1 MAYPR
6 GPSEGRAVTPEN
18 REAVR
23 APRRKVAHS
32 AAGAVALA
40 LTVPLAQIAQAAPA
54 PREDQTPQR
63 YIVQMAGSPVASY
76 KGGVAGIAA
85 TRPGKGQ
92 KIDKGA
98 ANTKAYQAHLR
109 KTQRDTLRAAG
120 VAESALKAD
129 YTVALNGFSATMTP
143 AQAAELRR
151 TPGVVHVWEN
161 EVRLADTVT
170 TPAYL
175 GMSGAAGVWAKQFG
189 STANAGKGIVIG
201 DIDSGID
208 PGNPSF
214 AAMPGATVPAGFTCD
229 KGDDPTFACNNKIV
243 GARYYGTEYD
253 NVVQYDHNS
262 PRDTNGHGTHTAST
276 AAGNT
281 DVQMTVLGTDMGKG
295 SGMAPAAQV
304 SVYKALWQTSDGRG
318 SGTSAALVQA
328 IEDATA
334 DGVDVINYS
343 VSGSSVYVVSPE
355 EIAFLGAADAGI
367 FISTSAGNSGDTVGV
382 SSVAHN
388 APWTTTVAASSHN
401 RGATKTVTLGDG
413 TTYTGVGVGL
423 GVGPAPLVSA
433 AAIAL
438 PGVDPAKAALCLLD
452 ADNDAATGVTP
463 TLDPAKA
470 AGRIVICD
478 RGVSARTDKSQ
489 AVKNAGGIGMVQTN
503 TTDAQSLNGDFHS
516 VPSIHVNATSGAKIK
531 AYAASATAPTATI
544 SAVSTD
550 PVDAPSM
557 AGFSSYGP
565 ALAGEGDLLKPDI
578 TAPGVDVIAAISQDP
593 KTGAPRF
600 DAMSGTSMSAPHISG
615 LAALMKQKFP
625 TWSPA
630 AIKSAMMTTARQTTN
645 DGKPIQWAEGD
656 ATPLNFGAGEVVP
669 ARAYNPGLVY
679 EAGLDEWLT
688 YACSIDQLQII
699 AGPEACAQTKPT
711 DPSDLNYPTIAIG
724 ALAGKQTVTRTVTN
738 VEKKATQYTATVKAT
753 AGTKV
758 TVSPTSL
765 TVPPGQSRSF
775 TVTIERTTAA
785 LDDYTFGQLVWTG
798 NRGQSVQS
806 QIAVRPVA
814 LAAAQEAVATGATGS
829 TALTVTPG
837 FTGTVSTDVDGLVA
851 STQSTV
857 QVVRKD
863 GSVIDGYQAFTVPT
877 GTRVTRV
884 ATYADEVPAKDID
897 LNLYRVAADGTVKA
911 VGSAGQDGSS
921 EMFTGVLAPGD
932 YIVAVDL
939 FSNEAHA
946 AVPLHVWNLGDQA
959 TGNLTVTPAQVPAA
973 SGVAATVTA
982 SWSGLEA
989 GKHYLGQVNFLD
1001 GSKTLRGTLLT
1012 VDA

>member
-1 MAYPR
+1 M
-6 GPSEGRAVTPEN
+6 
-18 REAVR
+18 
-23 APRRKVAHS
+23 
-32 AAGAVALA
+32 
-40 LTVPLAQIAQAAPA
+40 
-54 PREDQTPQR
+54 
-63 YIVQMAGSPVASY
+63 
-76 KGGVAGIAA
+76 
-85 TRPGKGQ
+85 
-92 KIDKGA
+92 
-98 ANTKAYQAHLR
+98 
-109 KTQRDTLRAAG
+109 
-120 VAESALKAD
+120 
-129 YTVALNGFSATMTP
+129 
-143 AQAAELRR
+143 
-151 TPGVVHVWEN
+151 
-161 EVRLADTVT
+161 
-170 TPAYL
+170 
-175 GMSGAAGVWAKQFG
+175 
-189 STANAGKGIVIG
+189 
-201 DIDSGID
+201 
-208 PGNPSF
+208 
-214 AAMPGATVPAGFTCD
+214 
-229 KGDDPTFACNNKIV
+229 
-243 GARYYGTEYD
+243 
-253 NVVQYDHNS
+253 
-262 PRDTNGHGTHTAST
+262 
-276 AAGNT
+276 
-281 DVQMTVLGTDMGKG
+281 
-295 SGMAPAAQV
+295 
-304 SVYKALWQTSDGRG
+304 
-318 SGTSAALVQA
+318 
-328 IEDATA
+328 
-334 DGVDVINYS
+334 
-343 VSGSSVYVVSPE
+343 
-355 EIAFLGAADAGI
+355 
-367 FISTSAGNSGDTVGV
+367 
-382 SSVAHN
+382 
-388 APWTTTVAASSHN
+388 
-401 RGATKTVTLGDG
+401 
-413 TTYTGVGVGL
+413 
-423 GVGPAPLVSA
+423 SA

-544 SAVSTD
+544 SAVSID

-738 VEKKATQYTATVKAT
+738 VEKKATQYTATVKAP

-798 NRGQSVQS
+798 NRGQSEQS